1 MPETELLVQSE
12 RQATELL
19 QVHQAGLVERVQGS
33 RGIRKFSTRHAVP
46 EENAQ
51 DALDQTDVSRE
62 VRFSF
67 LIGQHQG
74 HGVRRFG
81 LANPD

>member
-1 MPETELLVQSE
+1 MRETEPLVQSE
-12 RQATELL
+12 RQATELFARY
-19 QVHQAGLVERVQGS
+19 QAALVEAVQGP

-51 DALDQTDVSRE
+51 DGLDQTDVSRE

-74 HGVRRFG
+74 HGVPCWMG
-81 LANPD
+81 TS